1 MKINIKDPKTQKM
14 LMVGFGMTAILYL
27 YFFAGFVPVG
37 HRAMAEEK
45 GKLEQEYRQLSSD
58 LSNARQSLNNL
69 AEVERQYELIT
80 RRWEVASEL
89 LPERR
94 EVAALLRKV
103 TLVGQQ
109 AGVKFE
115 LFKPMPQVP
124 GEIYNETPVQVQVV
138 GGYHE
143 VGSFLAEVANLDR
156 IINVTGLKL
165 STLQEGKGRKT
176 VTASFTATAY
186 MLNPAGLAQA
196 KGENNAG

>member
-14 LMVGFGMTAILYL
+14 FGVGFGVAAVLYL
-27 YFFAGFVPVG
+27 YFFASFVPFG
-37 HRAMAEEK
+37 HRAMSADKE
-45 GKLEQEYRQLSSD
+45 KLEQEYRQLSSD

-80 RRWEVASEL
+80 RRWDVASEL
-89 LPERR
+89 LPEKR
-94 EVAALLRKV
+94 EVATLLRKV

-109 AGVKFE
+109 AGVEFE

-124 GEIYNETPVQVQVV
+124 GEIYDETPVQVQVV

-165 STLQEGKGRKT
+165 LTLEEGKGRKT

-186 MLNPAGLAQA
+186 MLNPAGKAQA